1 MTPIRSDPPGRLS
14 GHDVLAGLSVA
25 LILIPQSMAYAEL
38 AGLPSYHGL
47 YAAALPPIAAALL
60 ASSPYLQTGP
70 VALTSLLTL
79 GALLPLA
86 PTGTEDYARLAAL
99 LALVVGI
106 VRVLVGLLRVGWVN
120 YLMSRAVMT
129 GFLSAS
135 AILIVA
141 SQLPAALGS
150 DAPAGSVL
158 GRAIWAVAHGG
169 SWQGSAL
176 ALALVTAALVV
187 GAAKA
192 HPLIPGVFLA
202 TVGGIAY
209 SASTGYVG
217 ATVGSIPAGLPALS
231 LALPWEWLPT
241 LLVPGLVIAVVG
253 FADGASICRLYASE
267 DRQRWDPD
275 REFLSTGAANLVSG
289 LTAGLPVG
297 GALART
303 TVNRMA
309 GARSRWSGLVTG
321 VVVLLFLPFTS
332 VLAPL
337 PVAVLAGIVIAAIY
351 KLVRPGELLAL
362 WRASPAQA
370 LVGWGTFVAT
380 LALAPRIDLAVVLG
394 VAMSATVH
402 LWRERTPDVT
412 ARRLGDTLV
421 LEPRGV
427 LWFGSA
433 PVMEERLLTRLA
445 EEADVKKVVIRAG
458 GLGRI
463 DLTGAYTLA
472 EMLEQA
478 ERAGIEIRLED
489 VPEHAARVLDAIG
502 LEHGTL
508 GGDGPAAIPGAEPA
522 ASGRIDDTGTPSRD
536 VS

>member
-1 MTPIRSDPPGRLS
+1 VTPIRSDPPGRLS
-14 GHDVLAGLSVA
+14 RYDILAGLSVA

-38 AGLPSYHGL
+38 AGLPSHHGL

-86 PTGTEDYARLAAL
+86 QTGTEAYARIAAL
-99 LALVVGI
+99 LALVVGA
-106 VRVLVGLLRVGWVN
+106 VRVLVGLLRLGWVN

-129 GFLSAS
+129 GFLSAA

-141 SQLPAALGS
+141 SQMPAALGS
-150 DAPAGSVL
+150 AAPEGNVL
-158 GRAIWAVAHGG
+158 GRASWALLHGG
-169 SWQGSAL
+169 SWEGASVAL
-176 ALALVTAALVV
+176 CVITVVIVV
-187 GAAKA
+187 GASKI
-192 HPLIPGVFLA
+192 HPLVPGVL
-202 TVGGIAY
+202 IAAVLGLVY
-209 SASTGYVG
+209 SLVADYRGSV
-217 ATVGSIPAGLPALS
+217 VGSIPSGLPVLS
-231 LALPWEWLPT
+231 LELPWSRLPS
-241 LLVPGLVIAVVG
+241 LLLPGAVIAVVG
-253 FADGASICRLYASE
+253 FADGASISRLYASE
-267 DRQRWDPD
+267 DRQRWDAD
-275 REFLSTGAANLVSG
+275 REFLSTGAANLVAG

-303 TVNRMA
+303 TVNRLA

-321 VVVLLFLPFTS
+321 AVVLVFLPFTW

-337 PVAVLAGIVIAAIY
+337 PLAVLAGIVIAAVY
-351 KLVRPGELLAL
+351 NLLRPRELAAL
-362 WRASPAQA
+362 WSSSPAQA
-370 LVGWGTFVAT
+370 LVGWGTFFAT

-394 VAMSATVH
+394 VAMSAGVH

-412 ARRLGDTLV
+412 ARRQNGTLV
-421 LEPRGV
+421 VEPRGV

-433 PVMEERLLTRLA
+433 PVMEERLLARLA
-445 EEADVKKVVIRAG
+445 EEPDVTRIVIRCG

-478 ERAGIEIRLED
+478 KGAGIEMTVEE
-489 VPEHAARVLDAIG
+489 VPEHASRVLLAIG
-502 LEHGTL
+502 LEH
-508 GGDGPAAIPGAEPA
+508 
-522 ASGRIDDTGTPSRD
+522 SRMERG
-536 VS
+536 